1 MIAHVT
7 DVGGGGSSGGGPLR
21 LLMLIGGLGVLALAA
36 KLRASQGAKDSKAAK
51 GAKGKD
57 KPWLPWVVGGL
68 GLAMAVFG
76 LVTPTK
82 KNPEIYLTL
91 LEPEPG
97 ATVAA
102 NQDVTLQVQ
111 VEGAKVAAT
120 PTAKEGGHLH
130 LYVDDK
136 LQSMPYGTNAAVRLT
151 PGRHTLKVEFVDEKH
166 VAYKPPIAVEAM
178 VIAQ

>member
-7 DVGGGGSSGGGPLR
+7 DVGGGGGGSGALR
-21 LLMLIGGLGVLALAA
+21 LAMLIGGLGVLALAA
-36 KLRASQGAKDSKAAK
+36 KLRSS
-51 GAKGKD
+51 KGKD
-57 KPWLPWVVGGL
+57 MPWLPWMVGGL
-68 GLAMAVFG
+68 GIAMAVFG
-76 LVTPTK
+76 LVNPAK

-97 ATVAA
+97 ATVPA

-130 LYVDDK
+130 LYVDNK

-166 VAYKPPIAVEAM
+166 VAYKPPIAVEAE
-178 VIAQ
+178 VTAQ